1 MNFEKAEELVEKNF
15 SYIKKL
21 NKDFEILT
29 DKMIVDFEESI
40 SGDTSLQ
47 NSQMNIGIEYK
58 QLSKTSGISEDALFS
73 YVFYH
78 EMGHQI
84 LPWTFIQN
92 KDRANLMNE
101 FFDDY
106 NKYQEEV
113 PHEFLFNNNL
123 SYFNDPKLFNLHIKL
138 VYDYQGEFDNL
149 SSETR
154 TFLQNIGMKIDA
166 VYNEQFAECFSLFML
181 KKQFPNQFDK
191 LASHILENRK
201 LDEKMYKKAADEK
214 IYDEYL
220 KPGFVHSVNNVSEE
234 FIHILKNQK
243 ISSFEDFKDVAA
255 PLIDKHT
262 TLEIKSAMENH
273 KVISFFPK
281 DLLNNQPSIQD
292 KIKNIR
298 EINTTEI
305 NNSVK
310 NRT

>member
-58 QLSKTSGISEDALFS
+58 QLSKTSGISEEALFS

-84 LPWTFIQN
+84 LPWTFIEN

-113 PHEFLFNNNL
+113 PHEFLFNKNL
-123 SYFNDPKLFNLHIKL
+123 SYFNDSKLFDLHIKL
-138 VYDYQGEFDNL
+138 VYDHQGEFDNL

-154 TFLQNIGMKIDA
+154 TILQNIGMKIDA

-191 LASHILENRK
+191 LASHILENRQ
-201 LDEKMYKKAADEK
+201 LDEKMYKKSAEDK

-234 FIHILKNQK
+234 FINILKNKK
-243 ISSFEDFKDVAA
+243 INSFEEFKDVAA

-262 TLEIKSAMENH
+262 TLEIQEAMKNH

-281 DLLNNQPSIQD
+281 ELLSTESSVKD
-292 KIKNIR
+292 KIKAIRKINEQEVQTSLKKNI
-298 EINTTEI
+298 
-305 NNSVK
+305 
-310 NRT
+310 